1 MNHNEKNGTFAPV
14 CQKVNCLHDREFDK
28 EKRKECNACMKYH
41 YVFDQNGDIVFNDCD
56 LIQYYDGYIYYAVGN
71 CMYRTKKDGSEKD
84 CVLKRPDRKEIQRFL
99 LHRGYL
105 YYQIDCTMQDG
116 NETYDNVKVYQ
127 VEVSAHMKEEDAQML
142 FDYEKTKNECIS
154 FLCFTA
160 RNQYIFWTAH
170 VMKRG
175 EILEDDDYITKSWY
189 EDYMYDTKTGEIK
202 LINIP
207 KEYRKPSVG
216 FHQVIPVK
224 QGVLVSLG
232 DGFHD
237 KTYKMPIFIM
247 DYKTGKMKLWKKSE
261 EQGRTMLSYK
271 NYIIIENAFMAYKKG
286 KKYADCEVYDISGK
300 KLADY
305 ECPTFGEWDLE
316 GFGPDGIQIIP
327 EYKKK
332 TITLYEVKF
341 QDVLKMHG
349 KRINLK
355 KIGVTPY
362 FEGE

>member
-1 MNHNEKNGTFAPV
+1 
-14 CQKVNCLHDREFDK
+14 
-28 EKRKECNACMKYH
+28 
-41 YVFDQNGDIVFNDCD
+41 
-56 LIQYYDGYIYYAVGN
+56 
-71 CMYRTKKDGSEKD
+71 
-84 CVLKRPDRKEIQRFL
+84 
-99 LHRGYL
+99 
-105 YYQIDCTMQDG
+105 
-116 NETYDNVKVYQ
+116 
-127 VEVSAHMKEEDAQML
+127 
-142 FDYEKTKNECIS
+142 
-154 FLCFTA
+154 
-160 RNQYIFWTAH
+160 
-170 VMKRG
+170 
-175 EILEDDDYITKSWY
+175 
-189 EDYMYDTKTGEIK
+189 
-202 LINIP
+202 
-207 KEYRKPSVG
+207 
-216 FHQVIPVK
+216 
-224 QGVLVSLG
+224 
-232 DGFHD
+232 
-237 KTYKMPIFIM
+237 M
-247 DYKTGKMKLWKKSE
+247 DYKTGKMKIWKKNV
-261 EQGRTMLSYK
+261 EQGRAMLSYK